1 LDYGWINQQIKVV
14 TTTIE
19 NMKQQTAA
27 IAENITNIKQT
38 VN

>member
-1 LDYGWINQQIKVV
+1 LDCGWINQQIRVV
-14 TTTIE
+14 TVATK

-27 IAENITNIKQT
+27 VENITNTKQE